1 MTKMLRFVFF
11 AASLGCGA
19 DLSTQFTR
27 SSAEFCAELSQAA
40 YFPQTDSSVAKFGMP
55 CVKFLKDTTTNTRGF
70 ILADSGA
77 IVVCMK
83 GTNDLRSAL
92 VDAAAFQIGY
102 PYKGALCK
110 FFEFLLFFLGKE
122 KVHIGF
128 IGAYAT
134 VRDNVISTVSD
145 LLKAKKRN
153 VFVTGHSL
161 GAALATLAAYDIAA
175 ACRVDACLYTFGGPR
190 VGNPLFAKNFNAKVK
205 SAYRI
210 KNFDD
215 VVGCVPLEKLELKGK
230 KLEYRHVGAL
240 EQLDTNGQIV
250 PDEICPS
257 KERILEEIASHSP
270 IANHD
275 IVNYIKQLKL

>member
-1 MTKMLRFVFF
+1 MKKVLWFIFIV
-11 AASLGCGA
+11 AAQGFGA
-19 DLSTQFTR
+19 DLSARFSR
-27 SSAEFCAELSQAA
+27 SSAVFCAELSQAA

-55 CVKFLKDTTTNTRGF
+55 CIKFLKDTVTNTRGF
-70 ILADSGA
+70 ILADTGA

-92 VDAAAFQIGY
+92 VDAAFFQAGY
-102 PYKGALCK
+102 FYKGALCK
-110 FFEFLLFFLGKE
+110 FFEFLLFFLDKE
-122 KVHIGF
+122 KIHAGF
-128 IGAYAT
+128 MGTYAT
-134 VRDNVISTVSD
+134 VRHDVVSTVSD
-145 LLKAKKRN
+145 LLKAKKRE

-161 GAALATLAAYDIAA
+161 GAALATLAAYDIAST
-175 ACRVDACLYTFGGPR
+175 CRVDACLYTFGSPR
-190 VGNPLFAKNFNAKVK
+190 VGNPLFAKNFNTKVK
-205 SAYRI
+205 NAYRV

-230 KLEYRHVGAL
+230 KLEYRHAGAL

-257 KERILEEIASHSP
+257 KERIIEELSSQSP

-275 IVNYIKQLKL
+275 IADYIQKLER